1 MLRNSQPLTW
11 SPNGV
16 TDSRDSSQAPKGSM
30 AQLANLIPDPSTA
43 QLWQCRP
50 AITRLTNFPL
60 FITPGFISAFH
71 IAGDL
76 GFGLIASGR
85 TPGFDEP
92 FCYNF
97 VTQAFITVSGITGA
111 NVPASPQTSG
121 DWTPPTMD
129 IVGSKVVVTHPGF
142 AATVNMFGWF
152 DISNPAAPAWA
163 AGTTTGAVVIATVPS
178 FVAQFNG
185 RAYFIVNT
193 LSQPATVFSD
203 PLNATVVTNASQ
215 VLTYD
220 DSVKLTAL
228 GQLRLWNQS
237 GGIIQGLIVFKDV
250 DNMYQV
256 TGDSALGTLTR
267 NALNVATGTLSPL
280 AIAATSKG
288 LGFISPDGLRIIDFQ
303 GNVSPPLGQ
312 DGKGVSLPFI
322 YSTVFSRI
330 TMSAGGD
337 LVRITTQNSQASGSP
352 FQEWWYDLTRNCWSG
367 PHTSAFSLLQ
377 PYRNTF
383 IGAPQR
389 YIGSLWQSDGMQT
402 PISSFTE
409 TLDTTTR
416 ALLHFEGLNAGV
428 IFPDDAPTPHQW
440 TPVGAAQTSTAVK
453 KFGTA
458 SYLGVLGAQVTT
470 PAVAALAPL
479 GFDFCF
485 EGFFNCT
492 VAGGTD
498 QCIGGQVDAGFTAA
512 GSAWDLSRQGATNC
526 IRFEWMVGAAFLS
539 ITSTTAFTD
548 VLNPGFHHWA
558 AYRIGL
564 TIYLAIDGHIE
575 ASGLATGALNNS
587 AALIGWGGAG
597 SNATLRWIGNLDEVR
612 MTIGRAVYPAVDFAA
627 PTQPFSFLD
636 ATVMA
641 WVYRPSFFPDI
652 QQMVNVSVSQTLL
665 HCAIAANTSLAV
677 SFVDPNEQ
685 VLDSVNVGIQGVPGI
700 WGIMVWGSG
709 LWGAPGTALTPRQ
722 IPWTHPIVFAKG
734 AIVVT
739 GPSNSVTQLGMLH
752 MRYKILKYLANLG
765 AVG

>member
-1 MLRNSQPLTW
+1 MLRNSQPLPW
-11 SPNGV
+11 SPTGV
-16 TDSRDSSQAPKGSM
+16 TDSVDSSNAPKGSM

-50 AITRLTNFPL
+50 AMTRLTNFA
-60 FITPGFISAFH
+60 FFNTPGVISAFH
-71 IAGDL
+71 VAGDL
-76 GFGLIASGR
+76 GFGLIATAR

-97 VTQAFITVSGITGA
+97 VTQAFVTVSGITGA
-111 NVPASPQTSG
+111 NVPASPPTAG

-142 AATVNMFGWF
+142 SATVNMFGWF

-163 AGTTTGAVVIATVPS
+163 AGTTTGGVVIATVPS

-237 GGIIQGLIVFKDV
+237 GGIIQGLIVFKGV
-250 DNMYQV
+250 ANMYQV
-256 TGDSALGTLTR
+256 TGDSALSTLSR

-322 YSTVFSRI
+322 YATVFSRI
-330 TMSAGGD
+330 MMCAGGE
-337 LVRITTQNSQASGSP
+337 LIRITTQNSQANGSP

-367 PHTSAFSLLQ
+367 PHTSAFALLL

-383 IGAPQR
+383 VGAPVR
-389 YIGSLWQSDGMQT
+389 YTNSLWQSDGMQGPT
-402 PISSFTE
+402 SGFAE
-409 TLDTTTR
+409 TADPQVV
-416 ALLHFEGLNAGV
+416 ALLNFDGVNATTAMR
-428 IFPDDAPTPHQW
+428 DDAQTPHLW
-440 TPVGAAQTSTAVK
+440 TAVAPAQLTTAIF
-453 KFGTA
+453 KFGGASLATDGITA
-458 SYLGVLGAQVTT
+458 CVTT
-470 PAVAALAPL
+470 PA
-479 GFDFCF
+479 
-485 EGFFNCT
+485 N
-492 VAGGTD
+492 
-498 QCIGGQVDAGFTAA
+498 
-512 GSAWDLSRQGATNC
+512 
-526 IRFEWMVGAAFLS
+526 AAFNIAAKS
-539 ITSTTAFTD
+539 VCIEGWWRSTTAPGAFLFMAGQGDNGGVSNDNSPWVMLRLNTGPIAAQVRKAGTTGFLNGTT
-548 VLNPGFHHWA
+548 VLNNDGLFHHA
-558 AYRIGL
+558 AL
-564 TIYLAIDGHIE
+564 TWDGITARLFLDGNLEASTPFTGPFVSSANLLAIARWGESLAGQWPGDVDGFCI
-575 ASGLATGALNNS
+575 
-587 AALIGWGGAG
+587 
-597 SNATLRWIGNLDEVR
+597 
-612 MTIGRAVYPAVDFAA
+612 TIGSAKYTANFVP
-627 PTQPFSFLD
+627 PTLPPSFMSSAL
-636 ATVMA
+636 MS

-652 QQMVNVSVSQTLL
+652 QQMVNVSLSQTLL
-665 HCAIAANTSLAV
+665 HCAIASNTSLAV
-677 SFVDPNEQ
+677 TFVDPNEQ
-685 VLDSVNVGIQGVPGI
+685 VLNSVNVGIQGVPGI
-700 WGIMVWGSG
+700 WGVMVWGSG

-734 AIVVT
+734 TIVVT
-739 GPSNSVTQLGMLH
+739 GPSNNVTKLGQLNL
-752 MRYKILKYLANLG
+752 RYKILKYLTNLG